1 MAEQW
6 DLLFTLPNLEPPI
19 PTPFASDGYVIC
31 SGKDPRLKQLA
42 TNAGNATSLKM
53 LKKFSTA
60 QGRRFWPGCF
70 LIRSD
75 IPIASRQVETIRA
88 FRNACAIATTTMFY
102 ASRLANPHAV
112 QWHVAWTDQF
122 RFGHFMAGR
131 NGWVQT
137 FGGPVMGMDDAI
149 PRQQAAAAFG
159 NPTDFSLVFDQPLLD
174 RLFRAWRQCYLR
186 KKDRKNLLRLFG
198 ALEVAF
204 HAAQFPA
211 DGLTSI
217 NDIGTRIAMWVSA
230 FEVLC
235 HPGGGVNKRHVQK
248 VISDAPF
255 SDKTLTSTRFTVSYG
270 GNKFRATLPEALYD
284 DLYWARN
291 QFLHGMPVRPAV
303 LHYRQ
308 SNDYKG
314 LIDVA
319 PVLFN
324 AALVSRLN
332 SLGVTGAPMDF
343 SKLTMKTMVR
353 YMKSHEG
360 IRRVS
365 EGLKAAGQPS
375 A

>member
-1 MAEQW
+1 
-6 DLLFTLPNLEPPI
+6 
-19 PTPFASDGYVIC
+19 
-31 SGKDPRLKQLA
+31 
-42 TNAGNATSLKM
+42 
-53 LKKFSTA
+53 
-60 QGRRFWPGCF
+60 
-70 LIRSD
+70 
-75 IPIASRQVETIRA
+75 
-88 FRNACAIATTTMFY
+88 
-102 ASRLANPHAV
+102 
-112 QWHVAWTDQF
+112 
-122 RFGHFMAGR
+122 
-131 NGWVQT
+131 
-137 FGGPVMGMDDAI
+137 
-149 PRQQAAAAFG
+149 
-159 NPTDFSLVFDQPLLD
+159 
-174 RLFRAWRQCYLR
+174 
-186 KKDRKNLLRLFG
+186 
-198 ALEVAF
+198 LEVAF

-217 NDIGTRIAMWVSA
+217 NDVGTRIALWVSA

-255 SDKTLTSTRFTVSYG
+255 SDETLTSTRFTVSHG

-308 SNDYKG
+308 SNEYIG

-343 SKLTMKTMVR
+343 KKLTMKTMVR
-353 YMKSHEG
+353 YMKSHDG